1 MMWLSLLRQILSSIS
16 LLYYPLH
23 DEIEKVKIIK
33 CDKDVIFTY
42 HSSSRKEPLDGV
54 ILFKKKEEEKKNP
67 LEDQIS
73 FGCLVQLQGLANIQK
88 PNLA

>member
-1 MMWLSLLRQILSSIS
+1 MLRQILSSIS

-23 DEIEKVKIIK
+23 DEIEMVKIIK

-54 ILFKKKEEEKKNP
+54 ILFKKKEEGKKTLWKTKLVLGVWSNYSQYSKAQP
-67 LEDQIS
+67 
-73 FGCLVQLQGLANIQK
+73 CLAHLL
-88 PNLA
+88 